1 MEVLNRMRSNDD
13 WREELDNEIRRKLEK
28 LLKRIKSEEDA
39 YKKSDHEAI
48 SQLWVAVAETYSMV
62 KRVDNRLRSIE
73 EMLEGKKD
81 DKGMKDRSLRDSL
94 ENY

>member
-1 MEVLNRMRSNDD
+1 MDVLKKVKSDDD

-28 LLKRIKSEEDA
+28 LLKRIKSEERA

-48 SQLWVAVAETYSMV
+48 SQLWVAVAEVYSMV
-62 KRVDNRLRSIE
+62 KRVDNRLNSIE

-81 DKGMKDRSLRDSL
+81 GKGMKDRDLRDSL
-94 ENY
+94 EKY